1 MFRVNQTKCG
11 TKVQVVHQKTGLV
24 AQNPTILA
32 LRPNYGGAARI
43 EIGESMHKDH
53 FLKETRDAV
62 HFVINGRGVSPGVF
76 LEELIEGKK

>member
-11 TKVQVVHQKTGLV
+11 TKVQVIHQKTGVV

-43 EIGESMHKDH
+43 EIDESMCQHR
-53 FLKETRDAV
+53 FLQQTRDAV

>member
-1 MFRVNQTKCG
+1 MWYESTSRSPKDRVSCSD
-11 TKVQVVHQKTGLV
+11 
-24 AQNPTILA
+24 PTILA